1 MKQGTNPIH
10 DPEGAAMLADTA
22 AVLRELALVEAPVF
36 DGERFA
42 DARIHRRV
50 KAGIKEVRWAGDL
63 TPFREALE
71 DSKRLALR
79 EFRGDGGG
87 DAA

>member
-22 AVLRELALVEAPVF
+22 AVLRELAPVDAPVF

-42 DARIHRRV
+42 DVRIHRRV
-50 KAGIKEVRWAGDL
+50 KTGIKEAREAGDL
-63 TPFREALE
+63 GPFREALE
-71 DSKRLALR
+71 DCKRLASR

-87 DAA
+87 AA